1 MSRDRKNLLTALA
14 AAAAVALLFGGGILR
29 QADRWTQDLLFQR
42 PGAVSPEMVIIGLDD
57 RALEELGPYHTW
69 SREIMASALERLG
82 ADPARMPA
90 VTAIDTLYAG
100 ESDPAADARLAAAAR
115 ALPAVVTAAAAEFG
129 TAYTWAEDGRVTAD
143 TYAVT
148 GFDAPYPAL
157 RETAHMGHI
166 NAMYDADG
174 ILRHGI
180 LYVDIPEE
188 GRVYSMARETARLY
202 LEGRG
207 RSIREPETDARGRF
221 YVPYTG
227 LPGAFSDGWSL
238 ADLIRGEMD
247 PTVWAGKIVLIG
259 PWASGLQDAYYPS
272 ISRSRQMY
280 GVEIQANVIQSFLE
294 ENFRTEV
301 PEWPQIAAL
310 FLLSLG
316 MGLLFLRLR
325 VSRAAAAAAGAAA
338 LGAGASLGL
347 YAMGWVTHALWL
359 PAAALLL
366 LGVAVARHYVLAATE
381 RQRVTRT
388 FERYVAPEIVQEILK
403 EGQEGLRL
411 GGSLRQIAVLFV
423 DIRGFT
429 SMSERL
435 EPERVVQ
442 ILNQYLAMTSG
453 CVARNRGTL
462 DKFVGDATMAFWGAP
477 VEAEDPV
484 YAAAKTALEIREET
498 ETLSAR
504 LREETGENLQV
515 GIGVHY
521 GPAVVGNMGSERRMD
536 YTAIG
541 DTVNTAA
548 RLEANAPGGTVYISR
563 AVADALG
570 DRARTCSLG
579 NSVRLKGKAE
589 GFEVLILEKLEKN
602 PEDGLQNRS

>member
-1 MSRDRKNLLTALA
+1 MKKTRTNFLIALA
-14 AAAAVALLFGGGILR
+14 AAAAVTLLFGSGILGM
-29 QADRWTQDLLFQR
+29 ADRWAQDLLFQR
-42 PGAVSPEMVIIGLDD
+42 PGAASPEIVIIGIDD

-82 ADPARMPA
+82 ADPERMPA
-90 VTAIDTLYAG
+90 VTAVDTLYAG
-100 ESDPAADARLAAAAR
+100 ESDPAADARLAAAAK
-115 ALPAVVTAAAAEFG
+115 ALPAMVTAAAAEFG
-129 TAYTWAEDGRVTAD
+129 TAYTWAEDGRVMAD

-148 GFDAPYPAL
+148 GFDTPYSAL
-157 RETAHMGHI
+157 RQAAHMGHI
-166 NAMYDADG
+166 NAMYDSDG

-180 LYVDIPEE
+180 LYVETPEE
-188 GRVYSMARETARLY
+188 GRVWSMARETARLY
-202 LEGRG
+202 LESRG
-207 RSIREPETDARGRF
+207 RTIREPETDARGRF

-238 ADLIRGEMD
+238 AELIRGEMD
-247 PTVWAGKIVLIG
+247 PEIWAGKIVLIG

-280 GVEIQANVIQSFLE
+280 GVEVQANVIQSFLE
-294 ENFRTEV
+294 ETFKAEA
-301 PEWPQIAAL
+301 PERPQIAAL

-316 MGLLFLRLR
+316 LGMLLLRLR
-325 VSRAAAAAAGAAA
+325 VSRAAMAAVGAVV
-338 LGAGASLGL
+338 LGAGISLGL
-347 YAMGWVTHALWL
+347 YAAGLVTHALWL
-359 PAAALLL
+359 PGAALVLLAVAVVRHYMLAAA
-366 LGVAVARHYVLAATE
+366 E

-435 EPERVVQ
+435 DPERVVQ
-442 ILNQYLAMTSG
+442 ILNRYLAMTSG

-477 VEAEDPV
+477 VESEDPV
-484 YAAAKTALEIREET
+484 YAAAKTALEIRRET
-498 ETLSAR
+498 AQLSEQ
-504 LREETGENLQV
+504 LRSETGETLRV
-515 GIGVHY
+515 GVGVHY

-548 RLEANAPGGTVYISR
+548 RLEANAPADTVYISR

-570 DRARTCSLG
+570 DRARTRSLG
-579 NSVRLKGKAE
+579 DSVRLKGKAE
-589 GFEVLILEKLEKN
+589 GFEVLILEELEEKL
-602 PEDGLQNRS
+602 D